1 VSGPYLDG
9 GRRRRRQRWPLV
21 LLALVAIGI
30 GTELGLHR
38 DRAGRPRAG
47 ASDAPALEPQPAAV
61 RPPRIRPLRPVYPRR
76 VPPEAAALMIV
87 HLKRPPR
94 AGLVWDV
101 RTGRSLWAIAPERR
115 LRIASLAKMMT
126 AVLVADHARPAERVR
141 VTKEALAYRGSGIGL
156 LPRGKSVRLETML
169 YGLLLPS
176 GNDAAIALAQH
187 VSGSQR
193 SFVQAMNARA
203 KRIGLACTRFSSPDG
218 FEDRGAASCAYDLA
232 ALAREVLRRP
242 RLRRIVRT
250 RRAVLPFPVKGGKL
264 WLYNNNPLLRL
275 GIRGAD
281 GVKTGYTDAAGR
293 CLVATVRRG
302 GRRLGVVLLHSPDPP
317 NQARK
322 LLSAGFAFVGRSS
335 GSP

>member
-1 VSGPYLDG
+1 VSGPYLEV
-9 GRRRRRQRWPLV
+9 GRRRRRRRWPLL
-21 LLALVAIGI
+21 LLAVLAVAVGA
-30 GTELGLHR
+30 ELGLRHHAPTER
-38 DRAGRPRAG
+38 GARAAP
-47 ASDAPALEPQPAAV
+47 DAPALGPAPAAARPQA
-61 RPPRIRPLRPVYPRR
+61 RPPRPVYPQRA
-76 VPPEAAALMIV
+76 PDGAAALMAV

-94 AGLVWDV
+94 AGLMWDV
-101 RTGRSLWAIAPERR
+101 DTGRVLWARAPERR
-115 LRIASLAKMMT
+115 LRIASLTKMMT
-126 AVLVADHARPAERVR
+126 AVLVADHSRPGERVK
-141 VTKEALAYRGSGIGL
+141 VTREALAYRGSGIGL
-156 LPRGKSVRLETML
+156 LPKGGSVRLKTML

-187 VSGSQR
+187 VSGTER

-203 KRIGLACTRFSSPDG
+203 RRIGLTCTHFSSPDG
-218 FEDRGAASCAYDLA
+218 FEDRGTASCAYDLA

-242 RLRRIVRT
+242 RLRRIVGT
-250 RRAVLPFPVKGGKL
+250 RQAVLPFPIKGGKL

-275 GIRGAD
+275 RVRGAD

-322 LLSAGFAFVGRSS
+322 LLAAGFRRAGRA
-335 GSP
+335 